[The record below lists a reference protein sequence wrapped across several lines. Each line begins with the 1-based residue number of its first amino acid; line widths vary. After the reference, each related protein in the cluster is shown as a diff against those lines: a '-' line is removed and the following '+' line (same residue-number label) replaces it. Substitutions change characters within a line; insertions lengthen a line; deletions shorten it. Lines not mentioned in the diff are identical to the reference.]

1 MYSLKEG
8 SRFEDLALM
17 EALSDII
24 QTVHKT
30 TGMRVQ
36 FMYYR
41 PIYWINQGRPI
52 KGAERRF
59 RGRTTDSFESGR

>member
-30 TGMRVQ
+30 TGMRFQ
-36 FMYYR
+36 FMY
-41 PIYWINQGRPI
+41 
-52 KGAERRF
+52 
-59 RGRTTDSFESGR
+59 